1 MKQIYLVLAAV
12 AALLLTACGHGDDY
26 RVACKEGNFDEAHD
40 ILSRL
45 HGRFEDVYSEHY
57 GLMEWHTDD
66 RALIEAAAS
75 EYGTAATHILTTEAR
90 WLISQ
95 NDPETVGNALV
106 NLFNEL
112 QPIGKRLPE
121 GTGYHPGG
129 TKSLQKDCAD
139 INCYREYV
147 KANNAL
153 ADVILDLAVH
163 NRDEALLE
171 VAVSHYLDEP
181 EIVEDGYDQKVVYRR
196 SDKLAKFVDFAR
208 SKGLDQV
215 PGLMEAEDYGVELPE
230 VEMPE
235 VELPD
240 VELPE
245 Q

>member
-196 SDKLAKFVDFAR
+196 SDKLAKFVDFAGR
-208 SKGLDQV
+208 R
-215 PGLMEAEDYGVELPE
+215 A
-230 VEMPE
+230 
-235 VELPD
+235 
-240 VELPE
+240 
-245 Q
+245 

>member
-1 MKQIYLVLAAV
+1 MAHRRPRPDRGCRFGIR
-12 AALLLTACGHGDDY
+12 HG
-26 RVACKEGNFDEAHD
+26 
-40 ILSRL
+40 
-45 HGRFEDVYSEHY
+45 
-57 GLMEWHTDD
+57 
-66 RALIEAAAS
+66 
-75 EYGTAATHILTTEAR
+75 
-90 WLISQ
+90 
-95 NDPETVGNALV
+95 GNAYSDNRGALAH
-106 NLFNEL
+106 LAERSRDGRQRAGEPL
-112 QPIGKRLPE
+112 QRAPAHRKRLPE

>member
-129 TKSLQKDCAD
+129 TKSLHKECAHL
-139 INCYREYV
+139 NCYR
-147 KANNAL
+147 A
-153 ADVILDLAVH
+153 
-163 NRDEALLE
+163 
-171 VAVSHYLDEP
+171 
-181 EIVEDGYDQKVVYRR
+181 
-196 SDKLAKFVDFAR
+196 
-208 SKGLDQV
+208 
-215 PGLMEAEDYGVELPE
+215 
-230 VEMPE
+230 
-235 VELPD
+235 
-240 VELPE
+240 
-245 Q
+245 